1 MQCGF
6 NCFPYA
12 VGGKVSSFC
21 VSLFFFFFFFDGH
34 QCHADRKRRQRAPF
48 GIDQGRHQC
57 KDWNR
62 IEEWMKSR
70 TVDIYQPG
78 LLMHPEFGMHFYLAL
93 FGDEQL
99 THS

>member
-1 MQCGF
+1 
-6 NCFPYA
+6 
-12 VGGKVSSFC
+12 
-21 VSLFFFFFFFDGH
+21 
-34 QCHADRKRRQRAPF
+34 
-48 GIDQGRHQC
+48 
-57 KDWNR
+57 
-62 IEEWMKSR
+62 MKSR

>member
-1 MQCGF
+1 MQ
-6 NCFPYA
+6 
-12 VGGKVSSFC
+12 GGSYVSGP
-21 VSLFFFFFFFDGH
+21 V
-34 QCHADRKRRQRAPF
+34 QRAPF

-78 LLMHPEFGMHFYLAL
+78 LLMHPEFGMHSYLAL

-99 THS
+99 THSYHALGRLGICRGSK